1 MIRVLLVDDQK
12 TVREALRMMLDAATD
27 LEVVGTAGDGH
38 TAIEQ
43 VGLLNPEVVLIDLE
57 MPGLDGVSATQLI
70 TQQFPTVK
78 VLVLSMHDDEALIA
92 KSMQAGAMGYL
103 MKNTPPQELRAAI
116 RFVHR
121 GYAQIGPGLLEKMV
135 AGSTIE
141 TKTEAES
148 LKELDPFTAD
158 NMVATNGVTTNG
170 VATNGVAST
179 GVGTNGAGTQGH
191 FNSHTT
197 DPRPGTSTSGAPLNG
212 ALTPASTPSS
222 GLNGRALVESAS
234 HGPARTDNESL
245 MARAISLEDY
255 PNPAKTARWQRYF
268 ILGVL
273 LNTTLWLG
281 AFGFLKYKRPVY
293 TSSWTLDL
301 PAAKSDSM
309 IEVPGVGRAAQ
320 TNDSP
325 YSNIMVADPR
335 ANYKDLLEAT
345 EVLSAAAKTEE
356 VPLNEFG
363 EPKVEVVANT
373 TLIKI
378 AMNGLSPR
386 EAQSRA
392 ISLQKAFDQKLQELR
407 KQETGQQN
415 QNLKT
420 ALASAED
427 RLRVAQQRLSS
438 YKVES
443 GLDSGEQLR
452 DRSINIET
460 LRKEQA
466 ESVAQHKEVSDQIN
480 QMSANL
486 GLSPQE
492 SADAFILQ
500 SDALFQQY
508 LLGYSKTSSALAS
521 LESVYYKDHPNVV
534 DKAEERDI
542 ARDRLFQRGQQLLGR
557 PITETS
563 LKQLNVSNSITS
575 ETQRSNLFEELIRL
589 QGREEGLRAKA
600 NELSQQVAKAESGMT
615 VLSKKRSILSNL
627 EREVEIAE
635 AIFTSIIGRLDLT
648 KSSLSVAYPQFT
660 MRTQPNLPKLPSSPK
675 IIPLLLGT
683 FLASSLISAGLAC
696 LWWRDRRNL
705 RRKWLKRQQ
714 ELASVSDR
722 LPPSQLA
729 PSKPISY
736 LPGD

>member
-43 VGLLNPEVVLIDLE
+43 VGLLKPEVVLIDLE

-116 RFVHR
+116 RFVQR

-135 AGSTIE
+135 AGSTVE
-141 TKTEAES
+141 TKTEAKS

-158 NMVATNGVTTNG
+158 NMVATNGVATNGIAANGHLNSHTVASGSGTTTNG
-170 VATNGVAST
+170 S
-179 GVGTNGAGTQGH
+179 H
-191 FNSHTT
+191 LNSAALS
-197 DPRPGTSTSGAPLNG
+197 PTSALSPELNG
-212 ALTPASTPSS
+212 Q
-222 GLNGRALVESAS
+222 ALVESIV
-234 HGPARTDNESL
+234 HRPARAESTESL
-245 MARAISLEDY
+245 MARTIPLEEDS
-255 PNPAKTARWQRYF
+255 PAKKPRWQRYF

-273 LNTTLWLG
+273 LNTALWLG

-320 TNDSP
+320 TSDSP

-345 EVLSAAAKTEE
+345 EVLSVAAKTEDI
-356 VPLNEFG
+356 PLNDFG

-378 AMNGLSPR
+378 AMNGFSPR
-386 EAQSRA
+386 EAQLKA
-392 ISLQKAFDQKLQELR
+392 IALQKAFNQKLQELR

-452 DRSINIET
+452 DRSMNIET

-466 ESVAQHKEVSDQIN
+466 ESVAQYQELQNQIK
-480 QMSANL
+480 QLSANL

-492 SADAFILQ
+492 GADAFILQ

-508 LLGYSKTSSALAS
+508 LLGYSKTSAALTS
-521 LESVYYKDHPNVV
+521 LESVFYQDHPNVV

-542 ARDRLFQRGQQLLGR
+542 ARAKLFQRGQQLLGR
-557 PITETS
+557 PISEAS
-563 LKQLNVSNSITS
+563 LKQLNVSNSLTS

-589 QGREEGLRAKA
+589 QGREQGMRAKA
-600 NELSQQVAKAESGMT
+600 EELTKQVTKAEAGMT
-615 VLSKKRSILSNL
+615 TLSKKRSILSNL

-660 MRTQPNLPKLPSSPK
+660 MRTQPSLPKLPSSPK
-675 IIPLLLGT
+675 IVPLLLGT
-683 FLASSLISAGLAC
+683 FLASGLISTGLAC

-705 RRKWLKRQQ
+705 RRRWLKRRQ
-714 ELASVSDR
+714 ELALLSDR

-729 PSKPISY
+729 PGKPMSY
-736 LPGD
+736 LPGE

>member
-12 TVREALRMMLDAATD
+12 TVREALRVMLDAATD

-43 VGLLNPEVVLIDLE
+43 VGLLKPEVVLIDLE

-70 TQQFPTVK
+70 TQQFPAVK
-78 VLVLSMHDDEALIA
+78 VLVLSMHDDETFIA

-116 RFVHR
+116 RFVQR

-135 AGSTIE
+135 AGSTVE
-141 TKTEAES
+141 TKDEAES
-148 LKELDPFTAD
+148 LNDLDPYTAD
-158 NMVATNGVTTNG
+158 SMVAQNGVS
-170 VATNGVAST
+170 A
-179 GVGTNGAGTQGH
+179 NGAAPNGYLKPSIPNA
-191 FNSHTT
+191 NS
-197 DPRPGTSTSGAPLNG
+197 SING
-212 ALTPASTPSS
+212 AALSSASSS
-222 GLNGRALVESAS
+222 SPELNGRALVESA
-234 HGPARTDNESL
+234 HQVPHPAESTEAL
-245 MARAISLEDY
+245 LARAIQLEDH
-255 PNPAKTARWQRYF
+255 PNAAKQSRWQRYF

-273 LNTTLWLG
+273 LNTVLWLG

-301 PAAKSDSM
+301 PAAKTDSM

-335 ANYKDLLEAT
+335 ANYKDLIEAT
-345 EVLSAAAKTEE
+345 EVLTSAARTEE
-356 VPLNEFG
+356 MPLADFG

-378 AMNGLSPR
+378 DMSGDSPR
-386 EAQSRA
+386 EAQSKA

-427 RLRVAQQRLSS
+427 RLRVSQQRLSS

-443 GLDSGEQLR
+443 GLDSGDQLR
-452 DRSINIET
+452 DRSMNIET

-466 ESVAQHKEVSDQIN
+466 ESVAQYREVSDQIN
-480 QMSANL
+480 QLSANL

-492 SADAFILQ
+492 GADAFILQ

-508 LLGYSKTSSALAS
+508 LLGYSKTSAALAS
-521 LESVYYKDHPNVV
+521 LESTYFKDHPNVV

-542 ARDRLFQRGQQLLGR
+542 SRQRLFSRGQQLLGR
-557 PITETS
+557 PITESS

-575 ETQRSNLFEELIRL
+575 DTQRSNLFEELIRL
-589 QGREEGLRAKA
+589 QGREKGLKAKA
-600 NELSQQVAKAESGMT
+600 EELTQQVALSESGMT
-615 VLSKKRSILSNL
+615 VMSKKRSILSNL

-675 IIPLLLGT
+675 IVPLLLGT
-683 FLASSLISAGLAC
+683 FLASGLISVGLAC

-705 RRKWLKRQQ
+705 RRRWQKRQQ
-714 ELASVSDR
+714 ELTLLGDR
-722 LPPSQLA
+722 LAQSQL
-729 PSKPISY
+729 PPRKPISY
-736 LPGD
+736 LPGE

>member
-43 VGLLNPEVVLIDLE
+43 VGLLKPEVVLIDLE

-70 TQQFPTVK
+70 TQQFPAVK

-135 AGSTIE
+135 AGSTVE

-158 NMVATNGVTTNG
+158 NMVETNR
-170 VATNGVAST
+170 VATN
-179 GVGTNGAGTQGH
+179 GVGTNGAGINGH

-197 DPRPGTSTSGAPLNG
+197 DPRSETSTSGTTLNG
-212 ALTPASTPSS
+212 ALTPASTPSA
-222 GLNGRALVESAS
+222 GLNGRALVGSAS
-234 HGPARTDNESL
+234 HGPVRTDDESL
-245 MARAISLEDY
+245 IARAISLENY
-255 PNPAKTARWQRYF
+255 PNPAKKVRWQRYF

-345 EVLSAAAKTEE
+345 EVLAAAARTEE
-356 VPLNEFG
+356 LPLSEFG

-378 AMNGLSPR
+378 DMNGFSPR
-386 EAQSRA
+386 EAQSKA

-452 DRSINIET
+452 DRSMNIET

-508 LLGYSKTSSALAS
+508 LLGFSKTSATLAS
-521 LESVYYKDHPNVV
+521 LESTYYKDHPDVV
-534 DKAEERDI
+534 DKSEERDI

-557 PITETS
+557 PITEAS

-660 MRTQPNLPKLPSSPK
+660 MRTQPSLPKLPSSPK
-675 IIPLLLGT
+675 IVPLLLGT
-683 FLASSLISAGLAC
+683 FLASGLISAGLAC

-705 RRKWLKRQQ
+705 RRRWLKRQQ
-714 ELASVSDR
+714 ELALLSDR